1 MSLLFSSILWSIVVP
16 LRDDLAFGV
25 TFAVLFQEVFRYLF
39 YRLLR
44 RAEAGLQKVS
54 EVGAAGAIT
63 PLNRLS
69 LAYVAGLGFGI
80 MSGACSLVN
89 VLADAYGP
97 GTVGIKGD
105 PSNFFV
111 VSAFTTLAFILM
123 HTFWGVIFFQSLDQ
137 NQYIKASYV
146 VLSHLAVSQVT
157 LINRSHLY
165 AVSVPVV
172 YLFMIVSGFV
182 AYISAGGTFKK
193 KPPTPASL

>member
-1 MSLLFSSILWSIVVP
+1 MSLLLSSILWSIVVP

-44 RAEAGLQKVS
+44 KAEAGLQKVS
-54 EVGAAGAIT
+54 EVGASGVIT

-80 MSGACSLVN
+80 MSGAFSLVN

-105 PSNFFV
+105 PSDFFV
-111 VSAFTTLAFILM
+111 VSAFTTLAFVLL
-123 HTFWGVIFFQSLDQ
+123 HTFWGVIFFQSMDRS
-137 NQYIKASYV
+137 QYIKASYV
-146 VLSHLAVSQVT
+146 VLSHFAVSYVT
-157 LINRSHLY
+157 LTNRGHLY
-165 AVSVPVV
+165 AVSITVV
-172 YLFMIVSGFV
+172 YVFMVVSGLLAFV
-182 AYISAGGTFKK
+182 SAGGTFKK
-193 KPPTPASL
+193 QPPTPVVL